1 VARPVVSDPLGW
13 LAQFDHSLIK
23 PGLGRI
29 QRLLDAFDQP
39 HRRWPAV
46 HVAGTN
52 GKGSTAAMIAAI
64 LRAAGYRVG
73 LYTSPHLHV
82 VNERMRVDG
91 SPIRP
96 DRLAELAEELRAVLR
111 RIGLRDA
118 VESAASPQSVTDQP
132 TYFECTTAIAFAHFA
147 CEQVD
152 WAVIETGL
160 GGRFDA
166 TNVVVPR
173 VTVLTPIDYDHIDYL
188 GSSLTS
194 IAWEKAGIIKPG
206 VPVVVTQQPPE
217 AELVIDEE
225 ARRCGAP
232 VFRWGRDFAIDQ
244 ETSDELGVQRFAYRD
259 RNGILSSLTC
269 PLLGRHQLHNAASAI
284 AAVSEL
290 LPGGIRTNRE
300 SVANGLA
307 SVRWEGRLEV
317 MRDRPRLLLDGA
329 HNPAAARALAAFL
342 AEEKRRLGGTVTLV
356 FGIMR
361 DKAVAEV
368 VAVLHP
374 VVDRWVAT
382 EPATSR
388 ALSAEH
394 VAAAIRAAG
403 GVVTIAPDPALAV
416 AQTLPTLSLNDLCCV
431 TGSFYTVAAARESL
445 I

>member
-1 VARPVVSDPLGW
+1 MSDPLQW

-29 QRLLDAFDQP
+29 QRLLEAFDHP

-52 GKGSTAAMIAAI
+52 GKGSTAAMIASM

-73 LYTSPHLHV
+73 LYTSPHLHA

-91 SPIRP
+91 SPIPP
-96 DRLAELAEELRAVLR
+96 DRLAELAEELRVALR

-118 VESAASPQSVTDQP
+118 AGSADSPQSVTDLP
-132 TYFECTTAIAFAHFA
+132 TYFECTTAIAFAYFA

-166 TNVVVPR
+166 TNVVIPR
-173 VTVLTPIDYDHIDYL
+173 VTVLTPIDYDHTEYL
-188 GSSLTS
+188 GPSLTS

-206 VPVVVTQQPPE
+206 VPVVVAQQPPE
-217 AELVIDEE
+217 AEPVIDEE
-225 ARRCGAP
+225 ARRCDAS

-244 ETSDELGVQRFAYRD
+244 ETTDEPGVQRFAYRD
-259 RNGILSSLTC
+259 RNGILPSLTC
-269 PLLGRHQLHNAASAI
+269 PLLGRHQLQNAASAI
-284 AAVSEL
+284 AAVSKL
-290 LPGGIRTNRE
+290 LPGGVGTNRNP
-300 SVANGLA
+300 VANGLA

-317 MRDRPRLLLDGA
+317 VRERPRLLLDGA

-342 AEEKRRLGGTVTLV
+342 AEEKRRVGGTVTLV

-368 VAVLHP
+368 VNVLHP

-388 ALSAEH
+388 ALPAAQA
-394 VAAAIRAAG
+394 AAAIRAAG
-403 GVVTIAPDPALAV
+403 GVVTIVSDPALAV
-416 AQTLPTLSLNDLCCV
+416 ARTLPMLSPTDLCCV